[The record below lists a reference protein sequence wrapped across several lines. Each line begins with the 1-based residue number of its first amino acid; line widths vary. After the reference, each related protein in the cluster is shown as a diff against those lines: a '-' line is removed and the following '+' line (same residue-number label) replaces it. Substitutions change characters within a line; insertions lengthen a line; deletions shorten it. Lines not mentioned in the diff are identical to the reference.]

1 MPDFNSGIN
10 RFGMPFNNNRQAK
23 PEQQSETPEQPAA
36 PAEDPYA
43 SSKVSPDQVYNLL
56 SAQSGMAL
64 RNVSVDNM
72 ERLMHAPTGL
82 VSPEEHAKVTNQ
94 FRDSYRKEFGSN
106 PPAELLSD
114 MVDDYLI
121 GQVVITQSA

>member
-10 RFGMPFNNNRQAK
+10 PFGVPFNPNRKAK
-23 PEQQSETPEQPAA
+23 QDQEAETTESPAA
-36 PAEDPYA
+36 TPHDPYA
-43 SSKVSPDQVYNLL
+43 SSKVSPEQVYNLL

-106 PPAELLSD
+106 PSAELLSE

-121 GQVVITQSA
+121 GQVIITQSA